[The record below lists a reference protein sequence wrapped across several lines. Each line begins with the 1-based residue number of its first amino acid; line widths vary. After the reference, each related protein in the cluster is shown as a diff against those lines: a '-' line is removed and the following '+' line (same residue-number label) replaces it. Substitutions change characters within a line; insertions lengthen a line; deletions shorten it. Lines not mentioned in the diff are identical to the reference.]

1 MQEHTVE
8 NQQNNLVAILK
19 QHDEDEEANIPQ
31 TRIDKANAAAV
42 KLLLEIKKPKV
53 SKLSWARSARSCA
66 KSLEDLLVVGY
77 DSETAV
83 MRELLNAKKLWN
95 TVTSN
100 PARAANAELLQH
112 PFGKCWEGWI
122 LAQVEGIVPWRSASR
137 NYASTKNALANYWKH
152 WRRNFPKQVSNLVSS
167 FWQHRQKS
175 RTCSS
180 GSKKEVSCCTS

>member
-1 MQEHTVE
+1 ME

-122 LAQVEGIVPWRSASR
+122 LAQVVDLRNSWRGWCSGEASR
-137 NYASTKNALANYWKH
+137 ETTQARRMRSRIIGSTGGET
-152 WRRNFPKQVSNLVSS
+152 FPS
-167 FWQHRQKS
+167 KS
-175 RTCSS
+175 A
-180 GSKKEVSCCTS
+180 TS